1 MDDDEQNAMKAALC
15 FDELRELAGDSSVPR
30 QQLIEPRSGNVS
42 TAAKIRGWTQ
52 TLEALERGELSNT
65 EVESILR
72 DELPR
77 ALEECF
83 AGTYAATGA
92 ELKEWSRLQ
101 RVTGKVIKALERR
114 VKALGL
120 RRRTPRWP

>member
-1 MDDDEQNAMKAALC
+1 MSEDENPMKAAQC
-15 FDELRELAGDSSVPR
+15 FDELASSAPGQR
-30 QQLIEPRSGNVS
+30 LIEPRSGNVS

-65 EVESILR
+65 ELESILR

-83 AGTYAATGA
+83 AGTYSATGA

>member
-1 MDDDEQNAMKAALC
+1 MTMTEDENAMNAAAQC
-15 FDELRELAGDSSVPR
+15 FEELRDSDVPR
-30 QQLIEPRSGNVS
+30 QELMEPRTGCASL
-42 TAAKIRGWTQ
+42 AAKIRGWQ
-52 TLEALERGELSNT
+52 RTLEALEHGELSNP

-77 ALEECF
+77 VLDEIE

-101 RVTGKVIKALERR
+101 RVTGKVIKALGRR

-120 RRRTPRWP
+120 RAKTPRWR